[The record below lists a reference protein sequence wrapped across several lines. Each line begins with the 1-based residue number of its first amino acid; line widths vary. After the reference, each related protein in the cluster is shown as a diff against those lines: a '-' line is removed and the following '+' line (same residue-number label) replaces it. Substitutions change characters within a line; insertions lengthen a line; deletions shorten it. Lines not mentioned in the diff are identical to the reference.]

1 MNNIE
6 EKKRCKIIFLFILYY
21 FFVLSFFINQ
31 LFPHRFNSVIFLLL
45 IPLVFKENII
55 NLNRY
60 FALTSYFLINVIVL
74 VCYIFELSTVINLL
88 QVLVATFFFACLAY
102 TISINFSIDEFIKI
116 LTKNF
121 TIILFTTIIL
131 TTFLT
136 FVQNPLIINYFFWET
151 LSSSTDAKVFK
162 LLSGGGTGHSSANII
177 LPILFSLMQYNFF
190 KKNKDERLLSFFL
203 MILFAFFAYLTKSRT
218 TYFLIILLSLS
229 SFTYLNFFW
238 FKKYFKIFIIITAF
252 LFLSMSSK
260 PTYSY
265 LAYEVKILNFI
276 LSLDAFTT
284 VESKIATP
292 EKFFASRDFLN
303 QRLLNEISKNP
314 FIGIGHT
321 DDLFTYGVTNDLSTA
336 YNLKRSAGSESI
348 LIIPAKYGLPYFFFL
363 MFFIVSIPFSFHN
376 LKKNE
381 LALFQNFWTIIF
393 ITVMSSGGL
402 LSMYGTSGF
411 LFLLLSLLYFFSK
424 SKKIYS

>member
-1 MNNIE
+1 
-6 EKKRCKIIFLFILYY
+6 
-21 FFVLSFFINQ
+21 
-31 LFPHRFNSVIFLLL
+31 
-45 IPLVFKENII
+45 
-55 NLNRY
+55 
-60 FALTSYFLINVIVL
+60 
-74 VCYIFELSTVINLL
+74 
-88 QVLVATFFFACLAY
+88 
-102 TISINFSIDEFIKI
+102 
-116 LTKNF
+116 
-121 TIILFTTIIL
+121 
-131 TTFLT
+131 
-136 FVQNPLIINYFFWET
+136 
-151 LSSSTDAKVFK
+151 
-162 LLSGGGTGHSSANII
+162 
-177 LPILFSLMQYNFF
+177 
-190 KKNKDERLLSFFL
+190 
-203 MILFAFFAYLTKSRT
+203 
-218 TYFLIILLSLS
+218 
-229 SFTYLNFFW
+229 
-238 FKKYFKIFIIITAF
+238 
-252 LFLSMSSK
+252 MSSK